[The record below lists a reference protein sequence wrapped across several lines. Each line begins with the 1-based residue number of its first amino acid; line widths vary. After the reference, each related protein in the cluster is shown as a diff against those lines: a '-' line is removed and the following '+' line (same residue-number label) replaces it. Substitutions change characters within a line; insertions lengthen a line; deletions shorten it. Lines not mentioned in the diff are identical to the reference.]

1 MPEERKEERT
11 PAEEKKLLGEEQRD
25 KDIGSVS
32 AGRTWFHTKPKR
44 SFDFGKWRRWC
55 GGASYLE
62 PFDPDRDY
70 EDFWYKDEVQWRDG
84 RGWRYSWLADLYA
97 FPNWSLACHYFNV
110 GVALNL
116 LATPVS
122 FYLVESL
129 DASAAV
135 TNTYA
140 ALTYLPWC
148 LKVFF
153 GLQSDLVPVFGTH
166 RRFYYALGW
175 VVFFLCNCELWRE
188 GEPGIASTLLLS
200 FVMTMGCLMSDT
212 VADAI
217 ILECTTAGEAEAD
230 TGRMRTHGY
239 LVRQVGS
246 TLGSLGGAVIYNSKS
261 DGGDWSWGFTIAQC
275 FALQALFVGL
285 TIFPLVPFMYEL
297 PVKLKGDAKALWRDM
312 WTFVAN
318 DGVWVPL
325 MYLYFYNLCFVSN
338 PAWYNF
344 LYDGL
349 DFSNFAVGMLYTV
362 GSLLSVVGLYVY
374 EKVFF
379 KTAWRPL
386 YLWVTVISAG
396 FSLLQVLLVTGETFG
411 LPKILFATGDVS
423 LQDFVQMLTF
433 IPMCVM
439 FFAMIP
445 KGTEGTAYAMLS
457 TWQNVA
463 AEVGYDVG
471 TSLDCGVNVSNSAL
485 EKGNWTGVLKLTII
499 CGCIQFLPVFGIYV
513 ETPRDKVKLLP
524 NDIAETTA
532 QCERGRSSWWGAFAF
547 FFLFSAS
554 IVVSLGQAL
563 YVIYYPNSC

>member
-32 AGRTWFHTKPKR
+32 AGRTWFHTKPRR

-55 GGASYLE
+55 GDASYLE

-275 FALQALFVGL
+275 FALQ
-285 TIFPLVPFMYEL
+285 
-297 PVKLKGDAKALWRDM
+297 
-312 WTFVAN
+312 
-318 DGVWVPL
+318 
-325 MYLYFYNLCFVSN
+325 
-338 PAWYNF
+338 
-344 LYDGL
+344 
-349 DFSNFAVGMLYTV
+349 
-362 GSLLSVVGLYVY
+362 
-374 EKVFF
+374 
-379 KTAWRPL
+379 
-386 YLWVTVISAG
+386 
-396 FSLLQVLLVTGETFG
+396 
-411 LPKILFATGDVS
+411 
-423 LQDFVQMLTF
+423 
-433 IPMCVM
+433 
-439 FFAMIP
+439 
-445 KGTEGTAYAMLS
+445 
-457 TWQNVA
+457 
-463 AEVGYDVG
+463 
-471 TSLDCGVNVSNSAL
+471 
-485 EKGNWTGVLKLTII
+485 
-499 CGCIQFLPVFGIYV
+499 
-513 ETPRDKVKLLP
+513 
-524 NDIAETTA
+524 
-532 QCERGRSSWWGAFAF
+532 
-547 FFLFSAS
+547 
-554 IVVSLGQAL
+554 
-563 YVIYYPNSC
+563 

>member
-44 SFDFGKWRRWC
+44 SFDFGKWRKWC

-70 EDFWYKDEVQWRDG
+70 EDFWYRDEVQWRDG

-153 GLQSDLVPVFGTH
+153 GLQSDLVP
-166 RRFYYALGW
+166 
-175 VVFFLCNCELWRE
+175 LWRE

-239 LVRQVGS
+239 LVRQ
-246 TLGSLGGAVIYNSKS
+246 
-261 DGGDWSWGFTIAQC
+261 
-275 FALQALFVGL
+275 
-285 TIFPLVPFMYEL
+285 L

-312 WTFVAN
+312 WNFVAN

-433 IPMCVM
+433 IPMC
-439 FFAMIP
+439 AMIP

-563 YVIYYPNSC
+563 YVIYYPNGARVRRVDRDSGDSVAL

>member
-1 MPEERKEERT
+1 MADDPADEGSNALRAPEEQ
-11 PAEEKKLLGEEQRD
+11 KKLLGEAQARD
-25 KDIGSVS
+25 KGPSS
-32 AGRTWFHTKPKR
+32 AAGAGGRTWYHTKPKR
-44 SFDFGKWRRWC
+44 SFRPRVWLRWV
-55 GGASYLE
+55 ATDYRE
-62 PFDPDRDY
+62 PFDPERDW
-70 EDFWYKDEVQWRDG
+70 EQFWYRDEVQWRDG
-84 RGWRYSWLADLYA
+84 RGWRFSWLADLYA
-97 FPNWSLACHYFNV
+97 PPNWSLASHYFNT

-129 DASAAV
+129 NASAAV

-153 GLQSDLVPVFGTH
+153 GLQSDLVPVFGMH

-188 GEPGIASTLLLS
+188 GEPGIAATLLLS

-217 ILECTTAGEAEAD
+217 ILECTTTGEKVSD
-230 TGRMRTHGY
+230 TGRMRTHAY

-246 TLGSLGGAVIYNSKS
+246 TLGSLLGAVIYNSRA
-261 DGGDWSWGFTIAQC
+261 DGGDWAWGLTIAQC
-275 FALQALFVGL
+275 FALQALVVAL

-297 PVKLKGDAKALWRDM
+297 PVRIRGDAASLWRDM
-312 WTFVAN
+312 WDFVSN

-325 MYLYFYNLCFVSN
+325 LYLYFYNLCYVSN

-362 GSLLSVVGLYVY
+362 GSLLSVLGLWVY
-374 EKVFF
+374 EKLFF

-396 FSLLQVLLVTGETFG
+396 FSLLQVLLVTGNTFG
-411 LPKILFATGDVS
+411 VPDIFFATGDLS

-445 KGTEGTAYAMLS
+445 AGTEGTAYAMLS
-457 TWQNVA
+457 TWQNV
-463 AEVGYDVG
+463 GRRRPRRR
-471 TSLDCGVNVSNSAL
+471 GVPS
-485 EKGNWTGVLKLTII
+485 
-499 CGCIQFLPVFGIYV
+499 CP
-513 ETPRDKVKLLP
+513 
-524 NDIAETTA
+524 
-532 QCERGRSSWWGAFAF
+532 
-547 FFLFSAS
+547 
-554 IVVSLGQAL
+554 
-563 YVIYYPNSC
+563 YPPIP